1 MATLSLP
8 TFEELKDLA
17 TDRPIGDSTLP
28 NRALACTGSAAL
40 SEAFDGFKFSGAA
53 TAEVQLAIV
62 NSPDD
67 EDPTGLLAL
76 KGDATEELEGATIAT
91 RVPFRA
97 GSGYLCLVGL
107 RAGVKATGGGSLDA
121 LGFKFSGA
129 AEVTLGCVRNHPA
142 AHPVHTAIT
151 ALAADYPT
159 FLSLDAV
166 RALGPHDAV
175 LYAYN
180 GGLKLNLTVEL
191 ADLAGPIAAAAERIV
206 AAAAQGVKISS
217 GLTFTG
223 AVAVADSFRLV
234 ATPAGGGRT
243 RVTVHKALERAVT
256 LGASVGV
263 DIRFDPAELLKPLD
277 ALTTALFQQP
287 WRRLE
292 PLLARS
298 VDQLS
303 ARERELV
310 EEVLVKAGRE
320 RLEDALNL
328 DHCQQIVAGLRD
340 TLETEL
346 KRTFAG
352 KWNFNYSRIRAEAAI
367 LQAVLTPA
375 ALERV
380 HGELLRFRLD
390 GLLAEDAAGV
400 EVEVFLAKR
409 TRTIKFEYG
418 LSLAWGDF
426 TLLAGRAQR
435 ERTWIT
441 LTDRAGARRASF
453 TGKAGY
459 ATTWL
464 GEKSVHTAS
473 FGATMPEFSRA
484 NPLRAIDYEL
494 GLALS
499 FTWDNVKFDDEAVL
513 EIADHGAVAGAIG
526 PDDMDDTLVALRD
539 THGIAKSTRGSAIV
553 HLQVDNDLLGQLLA
567 VISGPARLELT
578 AAALGAALCYREESE
593 YAVRQ
598 SVTARAQAYG
608 PIWATY
614 LSEEDWDAGDVARAA
629 STVLAKQ
636 HKRLAQVE
644 YSFVESNGDRSWT
657 AGAMVMLHSGRYP
670 FRDLVKSLWLGCE
683 QLSARAQSGAT
694 DKLLETAYAQLKEA
708 WEDHFPTRMTA
719 ALLVE
724 AAKRVPKG
732 LERLARRL
740 EFTVKGATPT
750 TKIVFARGQTG

>member
-1 MATLSLP
+1 MATLTLP
-8 TFEELKDLA
+8 TFAELQGLA
-17 TDRPIGDSTLP
+17 ADRPIGDSTLP
-28 NRALACTGSAAL
+28 NRAIACTGSTEL
-40 SEAFDGFKFSGAA
+40 TETFGEFKISGAV

-76 KGDATEELEGATIAT
+76 AGDTTEELEGATIAT

-97 GSGYLCLVGL
+97 GTGYLCLVGL

-129 AEVTLGCVRNHPA
+129 AEVTLGCVRNHSA
-142 AHPVHTAIT
+142 DRPVHAALA

-159 FLSLDAV
+159 FLSVADV

-206 AAAAQGVKISS
+206 ASAAQGVKISS

-223 AVAVADSFRLV
+223 AVAVADAFRLV

-243 RVTVHKALERAVT
+243 RVAVHKALDRAVT
-256 LGASVGV
+256 FGASVGV

-277 ALTTALFQQP
+277 ALTTAVFQQP
-287 WRRLE
+287 WARLE
-292 PLLARS
+292 PLLAKS
-298 VDQLS
+298 VEQLS
-303 ARERELV
+303 ARERALV
-310 EEVLVKAGRE
+310 EEILEKSGRE
-320 RLEDALNL
+320 RFEDALNL
-328 DHCQQIVAGLRD
+328 DHYQQIVTGLRAA
-340 TLETEL
+340 LAAEL
-346 KRTFAG
+346 KQTFTS
-352 KWNFNYSRIRAEAAI
+352 KWSFNYSRIRAEAAI

-375 ALERV
+375 ALERL
-380 HGELLRFRLD
+380 HGDLLRFRLD

-400 EVEVFLAKR
+400 EVEVFLAKK

-441 LTDRAGARRASF
+441 LTNRAGARRASF

-473 FGATMPEFSRA
+473 FGATMPEFSGA
-484 NPLRAIDYEL
+484 TPLRALDYKL

-499 FTWDNVKFDDEAVL
+499 FTWDNVKFDDDTVL

-526 PDDMDDTLVALRD
+526 PDDMDETLGALRD
-539 THGIAKSTRGSAIV
+539 LHGIAKSTRGSAIV
-553 HLQVDNDLLGQLLA
+553 HLQVDHDLLGQLLA
-567 VISGPARLELT
+567 EISGPARVELT
-578 AAALGAALCYREESE
+578 ATALGAALCYREESE

-598 SVTARAQAYG
+598 SVAARAQAYG

-614 LSEEDWDAGDVARAA
+614 LVEEDWNAGDVARAA
-629 STVLAKQ
+629 STILSKQ
-636 HKRLAQVE
+636 HKRLAQME
-644 YSFVESNGDRSWT
+644 YSFLESNGDRSWT

-670 FRDLVKSLWLGCE
+670 FRDLVKSLWLGC
-683 QLSARAQSGAT
+683 QLLHDRANAPDQV
-694 DKLLETAYAQLKEA
+694 LETAYAELKQC

-740 EFTVKGATPT
+740 EFTVKGAAPT
-750 TKIVFARGQTG
+750 TKIVFARGQAG